1 MRECSESKVYLG
13 SMIWHLLQL
22 FARIITFFY
31 IIIIAVETLILVGNQ
46 HIEVLHKIILIKC
59 LKAGCHR
66 HNYIIIIHK
75 TAASVSAIQV
85 AQNYEV

>member
-1 MRECSESKVYLG
+1 MG
-13 SMIWHLLQL
+13 SMMWHLLQM

-46 HIEVLHKIILIKC
+46 HIEVLHKIIMIKC
-59 LKAGCHR
+59 MKAGCHF

-75 TAASVSAIQV
+75 TAASVSAIRV
-85 AQNYEV
+85 AQKDEV